1 MKVMKINESVIEDS
15 KAGHLIADLER
26 GFGFLCLDPDDD
38 FMEMPYEIQK
48 KIIEDWVELLGQIST
63 FLESTNGG
71 SIQ

>member
-1 MKVMKINESVIEDS
+1 
-15 KAGHLIADLER
+15 
-26 GFGFLCLDPDDD
+26 
-38 FMEMPYEIQK
+38 MEMPYEIQK